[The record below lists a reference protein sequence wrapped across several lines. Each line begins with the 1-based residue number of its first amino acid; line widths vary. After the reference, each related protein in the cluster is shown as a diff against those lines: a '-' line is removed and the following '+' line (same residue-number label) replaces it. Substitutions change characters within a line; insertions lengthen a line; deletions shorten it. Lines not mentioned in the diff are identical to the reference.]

1 MQGISVDLATVTP
14 LFMGGAPRLSEFRS
28 PPSRGALFWAAPTAQ
43 APLSPRIPIVA
54 RPSRLRRPLSTSY

>member
-14 LFMGGAPRLSEFRS
+14 LFMGGAPRLPELHS
-28 PPSRGALFWAAPTAQ
+28 PLCCGTLFWAAPTAQ